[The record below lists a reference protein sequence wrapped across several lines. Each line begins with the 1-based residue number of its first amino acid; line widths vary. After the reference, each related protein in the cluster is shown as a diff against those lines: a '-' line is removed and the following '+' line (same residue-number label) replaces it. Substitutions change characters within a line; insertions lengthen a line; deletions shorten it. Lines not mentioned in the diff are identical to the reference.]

1 MKAVTASGSII
12 SAVTSAAKRI
22 STGVPLL
29 WYACIYV
36 ELCRFPYPSLQL
48 QSFSEYDILLLLDLK
63 EGKENAEASDR

>member
-1 MKAVTASGSII
+1 MVRLLPPLLRRLNDSPA
-12 SAVTSAAKRI
+12 
-22 STGVPLL
+22 GVPQL

-48 QSFSEYDILLLLDLK
+48 QSFSECDILLLLDMK